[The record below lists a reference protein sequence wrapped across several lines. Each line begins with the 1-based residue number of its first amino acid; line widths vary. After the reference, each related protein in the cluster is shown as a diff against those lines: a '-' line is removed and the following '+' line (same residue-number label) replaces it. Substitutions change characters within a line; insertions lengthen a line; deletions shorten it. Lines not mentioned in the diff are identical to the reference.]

1 MPIGSLGSGELN
13 WHRDQSCMQEPA
25 TCAVLHAIEAPEN
38 GPKKPIGRTLPS
50 RMRAYPIQQNES
62 SKVKEVYLVMQNA

>member
-38 GPKKPIGRTLPS
+38 GPKTYWADLALAYAGLPDS
-50 RMRAYPIQQNES
+50 TKR
-62 SKVKEVYLVMQNA
+62 KL